1 MESPKV
7 TLAAEG
13 TEGPKD
19 AGADPA
25 RRDEET
31 HSARSDDTVW
41 EEAEGAD
48 EDDQVETTVG
58 QSKKETLFRK
68 LEQFI
73 TEKFGKKGDPTRPT
87 VHVNTVAEHKSE
99 EDFWCII
106 DGKVFD
112 LGPFL
117 RGEAKHPG
125 GKSILTRQLSLG
137 GQDADERFVRW
148 HHPSGNTVRRAPL
161 YFIGDLEGALPTPAK
176 KCCCSIS

>member
-1 MESPKV
+1 MASARVVSVEPADSGKGGPD
-7 TLAAEG
+7 AANE
-13 TEGPKD
+13 D
-19 AGADPA
+19 DN
-25 RRDEET
+25 

-48 EDDQVETTVG
+48 EDDQIETTVG

-68 LEQFI
+68 LEDFVSQ
-73 TEKFGKKGDPTRPT
+73 KFGKKGARTRPSVT
-87 VHVNTVAEHKSE
+87 MDTVAEHQSD

-148 HHPSGNTVRRAPL
+148 HHPSGNTVRRAPE
-161 YFIGDLEGALPTPAK
+161 YFIGDLEGVAAPKALA
-176 KCCCSIS
+176 KCCCSVS